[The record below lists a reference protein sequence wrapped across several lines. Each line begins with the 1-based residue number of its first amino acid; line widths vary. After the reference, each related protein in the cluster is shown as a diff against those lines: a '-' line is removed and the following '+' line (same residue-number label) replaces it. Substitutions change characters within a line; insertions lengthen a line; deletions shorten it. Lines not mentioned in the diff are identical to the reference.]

1 MRRKVPWIASLL
13 VALTLSLTGCSQ
25 PDRPTINLYLALERG
40 DLDQVK
46 RHIAWDTDIR
56 SPLPDGR
63 TPLHVVAADGRE
75 VFVRL
80 LLEHGAD
87 PTARD
92 AKGHTPLETAL
103 LNGRLQVVMVLAP
116 RGSAL
121 DANALLLEA
130 ARQGTSHRDVIDFL
144 RRRGADLETRDAN
157 GDTPLI
163 IAVRRND
170 RVMVRHLL
178 DRGANPFA
186 TDAAGKSALAIAEE
200 SKNEDVARLLRRQGP
215 GMQ

>member
-1 MRRKVPWIASLL
+1 MRRKASWIASLI
-13 VALTLSLTGCSQ
+13 VALTVALTGCSQ
-25 PDRPTINLYLALERG
+25 PDQPTVNLYLALERG

-46 RHIAWDTDIR
+46 RHIAWGTDIR

-80 LLEHGAD
+80 LLDHGAD

-92 AKGHTPLETAL
+92 ATGHTPLETAL
-103 LNGRLQVVMVLAP
+103 LNGRIQVVMVLAP
-116 RGSAL
+116 RGTAL
-121 DANALLLEA
+121 DANALLLEI
-130 ARQGTSHRDVIDFL
+130 ARQGVSDRDGIDFL
-144 RRRGADLETRDAN
+144 RRRGANLETRDAN

-163 IAVRRND
+163 IAVRQND
-170 RVMVRHLL
+170 RVLVRHLL

-186 TDAAGKSALAIAEE
+186 TDAAGHSVLAIADALGH
-200 SKNEDVARLLRRQGP
+200 EDVARLLRRQGP
-215 GMQ
+215 AMQ